1 MKQYSFDHYYI
12 YSEMTTVLQELAAE
26 YPGLIK
32 MHSICTTADG
42 HEVWATEITNYA
54 TGGALE
60 KPAYYVDGSH
70 HAGEVTGSMAA
81 IHLIVTLVQGYG
93 KKTISQICWTISLS
107 MSSPASAPTA
117 RRRC

>member
-70 HAGEVTGSMAA
+70 HAGEVTGSMAFQTPVGSGTR
-81 IHLIVTLVQGYG
+81 IMRMTP
-93 KKTISQICWTISLS
+93 SPSR
-107 MSSPASAPTA
+107 SSG
-117 RRRC
+117 